1 MTEPAL
7 AAPLRALLAE
17 EADGL
22 VAAWLFGSR
31 ARGEE
36 KPGSDVDVG
45 VLFDR
50 PLEPRLGNQAHRLE
64 AKLEAALGLPV
75 QLVAVNTAPPDLVHR
90 VLRDGILLLDRS
102 PRHRVAFEVKAR
114 NEFFDLQPVLTRYR
128 EARP

>member
-1 MTEPAL
+1 MSDPAL
-7 AAPLRALLAE
+7 ATPLRALLARE
-17 EADGL
+17 VGGP

-50 PLEPRLGNQAHRLE
+50 PLEPRLGNEAHQLE
-64 AKLEAALGLPV
+64 GRLEAALGLPV
-75 QLVAVNTAPPDLVHR
+75 QVVVVSSAPPDLVHR
-90 VLRDGILLLDRS
+90 VLRDGVLILDRS
-102 PRHRVAFEVKAR
+102 PLLRMRFEVKFR
-114 NEFFDLQPVLTRYR
+114 NEYFDLQPILARYR